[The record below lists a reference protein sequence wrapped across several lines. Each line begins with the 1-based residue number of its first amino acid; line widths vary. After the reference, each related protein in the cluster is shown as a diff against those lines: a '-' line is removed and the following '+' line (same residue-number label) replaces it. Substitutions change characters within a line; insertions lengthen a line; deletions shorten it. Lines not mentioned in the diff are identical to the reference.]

1 MTMKYIN
8 AIVRR
13 TITAV
18 GGVLCCTL
26 FTMSTFAE
34 LCADGV
40 GVMSIAGRWRFAL
53 GDSTNCTD
61 VIDLPSTTDIACILT
76 GNRLGGARRWR
87 RLPSWSCRAVRCLDA
102 IACVSWWITAFGGV
116 LSPEHIKTQMKAEVI
131 RLETFGDINFD
142 VLVEE
147 TAKIDVTELRRASRS
162 TSTGLPPSTST
173 APLQP
178 RK

>member
-1 MTMKYIN
+1 MFFDGDALLDDVVKGKKPLKTK
-8 AIVRR
+8 
-13 TITAV
+13 
-18 GGVLCCTL
+18 
-26 FTMSTFAE
+26 AE
-34 LCADGV
+34 YEAAFRHMARDYV
-40 GVMSIAGRWRFAL
+40 DRKM
-53 GDSTNCTD
+53 
-61 VIDLPSTTDIACILT
+61 ACI
-76 GNRLGGARRWR
+76 GKIDA
-87 RLPSWSCRAVRCLDA
+87 LPY
-102 IACVSWWITAFGGV
+102 
-116 LSPEHIKTQMKAEVI
+116 PEQIKTRMKAEVI